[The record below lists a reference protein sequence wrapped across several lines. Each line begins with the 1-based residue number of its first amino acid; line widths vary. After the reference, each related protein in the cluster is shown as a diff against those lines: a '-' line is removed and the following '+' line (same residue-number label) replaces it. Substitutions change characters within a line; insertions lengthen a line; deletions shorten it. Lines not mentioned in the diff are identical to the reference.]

1 MNKVKNVDL
10 IYCIAFALFV
20 ISRILSHTTYEIST
34 NIKHIM
40 TLVSVL
46 IVVIKTILYDKLTL
60 KEIFIYGLTLMVAVI
75 STTKSK
81 EYEMLC
87 SIIFIV
93 GAKNVS
99 FDSIAKSYRIV
110 ASTLMVITIFLSIVG
125 FLKENLFYRG
135 EVLRHTFG
143 YLYPT
148 DFVAMTF
155 YILLV
160 DCFLCLK
167 YKKNLMP
174 RIIIYV
180 IVAILTL
187 ILCDSRLGSLFIAL
201 LIPVSLIIKYSKKWK
216 TIPAVIFFEKYSL
229 IICAMISV
237 ILVSLYIKYPSS
249 NVIYALDSFLSFRLA
264 LTVWAVK
271 MFGYPLLGRD
281 IYSEFF
287 STKNTLW
294 FFIDN
299 SYYVMFIQYGML
311 ISFIILTLFTFNNKK
326 QLEKNNDI
334 IPVMFSLIALNSM
347 VGQQLFLLEY
357 NIFLLTLRADTRCIN
372 EGEK

>member
-46 IVVIKTILYDKLTL
+46 IVAIKTILYDKLTL

>member
-34 NIKHIM
+34 SIKHIM

-237 ILVSLYIKYPSS
+237 ILVNLYIKYPSS

-299 SYYVMFIQYGML
+299 SYYVMFI
-311 ISFIILTLFTFNNKK
+311 SFIILTLFTFNNKK

-334 IPVMFSLIALNSM
+334 IPVIFSLIALNSM

>member
-1 MNKVKNVDL
+1 MKIVK
-10 IYCIAFALFV
+10 
-20 ISRILSHTTYEIST
+20 
-34 NIKHIM
+34 
-40 TLVSVL
+40 
-46 IVVIKTILYDKLTL
+46 
-60 KEIFIYGLTLMVAVI
+60 
-75 STTKSK
+75 
-81 EYEMLC
+81 
-87 SIIFIV
+87 
-93 GAKNVS
+93 
-99 FDSIAKSYRIV
+99 
-110 ASTLMVITIFLSIVG
+110 
-125 FLKENLFYRG
+125 
-135 EVLRHTFG
+135 
-143 YLYPT
+143 
-148 DFVAMTF
+148 
-155 YILLV
+155 
-160 DCFLCLK
+160 
-167 YKKNLMP
+167 
-174 RIIIYV
+174 
-180 IVAILTL
+180 
-187 ILCDSRLGSLFIAL
+187 
-201 LIPVSLIIKYSKKWK
+201 KYSKKWK

-334 IPVMFSLIALNSM
+334 IPVIFSLIALNSM